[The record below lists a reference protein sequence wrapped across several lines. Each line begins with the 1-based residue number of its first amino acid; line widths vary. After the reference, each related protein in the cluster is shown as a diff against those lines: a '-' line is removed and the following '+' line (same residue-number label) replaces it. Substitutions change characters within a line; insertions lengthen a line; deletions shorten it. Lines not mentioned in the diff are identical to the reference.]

1 MASTCPKCQSPIPD
15 DLAYCPICGE
25 ATPTAV
31 SAEAKTEPY
40 APHIADSDPA
50 RAMGRLARALG
61 PNYEVRRVVG
71 RGGFA
76 EVYEVWDKHLERRLA
91 AKVLSSEIHWTPG
104 TLERFKHEARTVA
117 RLSHPAIL
125 PIHFVGDAEDLA
137 YYVMPFVEG
146 ESLRAHISR
155 RGKLSAGEA
164 IAIARPVLDALDH
177 AHEVGLIHRDI
188 KPDNVMLDAKTGR
201 ALLVDFGIAKALDP
215 ERAPLLTQTGHAIGT
230 PHFMSPEQAV
240 GDQLDARSDL
250 YSFGAMLFEMVTGEK
265 PFDGETAHAIIAQ
278 HIADPVREPLQVEE
292 TVPIWLSEL
301 IVRCMQKA
309 PKERFQAASEVL
321 EALESEGASL
331 GFIRGTGSDVGVG
344 EIIQGAMWDMDE
356 LISRDPSVFP
366 EESPPGG
373 LEETV
378 VSPPEPIQPTAGD
391 LIQGSSFTMDEIAAD
406 APQVRPPEE
415 PPAPP
420 EPRSLAE
427 GAPAPSTEESGPPGA
442 GSPEASPSRADET
455 VLTPPEEAETARITS
470 KQYEFHTSSRAPA
483 ERPAGKGR
491 LIGVALAV
499 LVVAGGGIAV
509 VFSRGGLRL
518 GGPAVGVMAVAG
530 QYRHFIVNS
539 LVEPV
544 QLVVNGEVTRTL
556 GPGERD
562 SLLVR
567 AGENPPTV
575 EWRLI
580 RPRQR
585 DGREVGREFS
595 SIVSAG
601 VQQGGDRY
609 SVIIGMAADRAMFAP
624 LVTNRSNRALVAV
637 INPGTPVEARCNCV
651 IPARSRNVHIGY
663 YPLLDNSTVRFFDA
677 RRPYQGAYRTVT
689 DLRGRVDGLSGSV
702 RVTVSMP

>member
-1 MASTCPKCQSPIPD
+1 M
-15 DLAYCPICGE
+15 
-25 ATPTAV
+25 
-31 SAEAKTEPY
+31 
-40 APHIADSDPA
+40 
-50 RAMGRLARALG
+50 
-61 PNYEVRRVVG
+61 
-71 RGGFA
+71 
-76 EVYEVWDKHLERRLA
+76 
-91 AKVLSSEIHWTPG
+91 
-104 TLERFKHEARTVA
+104 
-117 RLSHPAIL
+117 
-125 PIHFVGDAEDLA
+125 
-137 YYVMPFVEG
+137 
-146 ESLRAHISR
+146 
-155 RGKLSAGEA
+155 
-164 IAIARPVLDALDH
+164 LDALDH

-309 PKERFQAASEVL
+309 PKDRFQAASEVL
-321 EALESEGASL
+321 EALETEGASL
-331 GFIRGTGSDVGVG
+331 GFIRGSGPDVGVG

-356 LISRDPSVFP
+356 LLSRDPSLFP
-366 EESPPGG
+366 EESLPGG

-378 VSPPEPIQPTAGD
+378 VPPPEPIQPTAGD
-391 LIQGSSFTMDEIAAD
+391 LIQGSSFAMDEVAAD

-415 PPAPP
+415 RSA
-420 EPRSLAE
+420 PRSSGE
-427 GAPAPSTEESGPPGA
+427 GAPAPWTEESAPPGA
-442 GSPEASPSRADET
+442 DSPEASPSAADEP
-455 VLTPPEEAETARITS
+455 VFTPPEEAETARIAS
-470 KQYEFHTSSRAPA
+470 KQYEAHTSSRAPA

-509 VFSRGGLRL
+509 VFGRGGLRL
-518 GGPAVGVMAVAG
+518 GGPDVGVRAAAG

-562 SLLVR
+562 SLLVG
-567 AGENPPTV
+567 ADENPPVV

-585 DGREVGREFS
+585 DGREVGRQFS
-595 SIVSAG
+595 SFVSGRAR
-601 VQQGGDRY
+601 QQGGDRY
-609 SVIIGMAADRAMFAP
+609 SVIIGVAADRAMFAP

-637 INPGTPVEARCNCV
+637 INPGTPAEARCNCV
-651 IPARSRNVHIGY
+651 IPAGSRDVHIGY

-677 RRPYQGAYRTVT
+677 RRPYQGAYQAVT